1 MKKKIILDC
10 DPGHDDAVAIMLAAA
25 SDKIEILG
33 ITCVA
38 GNATLENTK
47 LNALK
52 VCSLIGKSNINIYA
66 GADKPIKFELVTA
79 AHVHGKTGLD
89 IDGSTIQ
96 INNNYRIP
104 YVSAVDFI
112 MDTCLSQTEPIY
124 ICPTGPLTNIALA
137 LQKEPKIKKNI
148 QQIVFM
154 GGVGMSLGNVT
165 PAAEF
170 NIYVDPHAADIVLHS
185 GIPLI
190 MLGLDVTHKVMVN
203 DEIIANIKKNGN
215 KSSYFFADLMN
226 FYSKFHRKLY
236 EIEESPLHDPCVIA
250 YLIDPSL
257 FKGRFVNVEVE
268 KESTLTRGKTV
279 VDWLGATNRKPNCIV
294 MNEVSHKNFFS
305 LLKKELKLLNSYNFL
320 LFFLLI
326 EHY

>member
-10 DPGHDDAVAIMLAAA
+10 DPGHDDAVAIMLASANEQ
-25 SDKIEILG
+25 IEILG
-33 ITCVA
+33 ITCVG
-38 GNATLENTK
+38 GNSTLENTT

-52 VCSLIGKSNINIYA
+52 ICSLIGKIDTPIFA
-66 GADKPIKFELVTA
+66 GADKPIKVDLITA
-79 AHVHGKTGLD
+79 AHVHGESGLD
-89 IDGSTIQ
+89 IEGSPIEVADNYCIQ
-96 INNNYRIP
+96 DLNG
-104 YVSAVDFI
+104 VDFI
-112 MDTCLSQTEPIY
+112 IQSCLEQTEPIY
-124 ICPTGPLTNIALA
+124 LCPTGPLTNIALA
-137 LQKEPKIKKNI
+137 LKKEPSIKNKIKEI
-148 QQIVFM
+148 IFM
-154 GGVGMSLGNVT
+154 GGVGMSLGNIT

-170 NIYVDPHAADIVLHS
+170 NIYVDPHAADIVINS
-185 GIPLI
+185 GISLV
-190 MLGLDVTHKVMVN
+190 MMGLDVTHKVMVN
-203 DEIIANIKKNGN
+203 DEIIENIKKNGN

-294 MNEVSHKNFFS
+294 MNEVDHKNFFS
-305 LLKKELKLLNSYNFL
+305 LLKKELKLLN
-320 LFFLLI
+320 
-326 EHY
+326 